1 MRYSV
6 LLSLHDRDIVDLQ
19 KTFKQLAKA
28 DSGRKDVEFVICYDF
43 AEGQFDHVETLAEIF
58 AESIGD
64 TPCTIIRHD
73 TMVENP
79 GVFNLDGHNNPV
91 AVNNAL
97 MDEAKGDNLV
107 WVSSDMI
114 VSPLLFER
122 IDKHLDP
129 KTDLLDTVWCSR
141 VLDQDAMAEFCGP
154 SRPFPMMWCIA
165 HPATGERHDL
175 ELLNGFGF
183 DDNDWVARMA
193 MKVGS
198 VTIDLLHVAI
208 HQTHGRVS
216 AIGQLA
222 SGKAYSVE
230 SMPGW
235 ERSTKYITEKWAGV
249 PFDGKTLDVEYGE
262 IGDFI
267 IINVNGVKKGP
278 EYPLTPAAAVLAAF
292 PPKKAKPVRKKAK
305 KKATRKK
312 RVKKSA

>member
-1 MRYSV
+1 VRYSV

-28 DSGRKDVEFVICYDF
+28 DSGRNDVEFVIAYDF
-43 AEGQFDHVETLAEIF
+43 AEGEFDHVETLAEIF
-58 AESIGD
+58 SESIGE
-64 TPCTIIRHD
+64 TPCTIIRYD
-73 TMVENP
+73 TMAENP
-79 GVFNLDGHNNPV
+79 GTFNLDGHNNPV

-97 MDEAKGDNLV
+97 MDAAKGENLV

-122 IDKHLDP
+122 IDKHIDP
-129 KTDLLDTVWCSR
+129 STGLLDTVWCSR

-175 ELLNGFGF
+175 ELLKGFGF

-193 MKVGS
+193 MKTGS

-216 AIGQLA
+216 QIGQLA
-222 SGKAYSVE
+222 SGKAYSE
-230 SMPGW
+230 EAKPGW
-235 ERSTKYITEKWAGV
+235 VRTTKYIQTKWGGC

-278 EYPLTPAAAVLAAF
+278 DYPLSPQAAVAEAF
-292 PPKKAKPVRKKAK
+292 PPPKPKRKKVAK
-305 KKATRKK
+305 KKVTRKK
-312 RVKKSA
+312 RVKKNA